1 MKIVYKRLRNNKNLF
16 FNRKLQRH
24 YNFYCYTDNK
34 QSTDPKGVKIFAK
47 RLGGRIIKGNQSAN
61 PLRKPLY

>member
-1 MKIVYKRLRNNKNLF
+1 MKIVYKRLRNNKHLF

-34 QSTDPKGVKIFAK
+34 QSKDPKGVKIFANS
-47 RLGGRIIKGNQSAN
+47 LGGGIIQGKQSDN
-61 PLRKPLY
+61 PLRTKIY

>member
-1 MKIVYKRLRNNKNLF
+1 MKIIYKRLRNNKNLF

-24 YNFYCYTDNK
+24 YNFNCYTDNK

-47 RLGGRIIKGNQSAN
+47 SLGSGIIKGNQSESK
-61 PLRKPLY
+61 LRTKIY